1 MLVRTVVA
9 AYLRECGFD
18 VIEAN
23 GADEAI
29 RVLQAEVRVDIVFS
43 DINMPGSMDGFGLAQ
58 WVRRERPWLKVILTS
73 GAARTA
79 KEAGDLCEHGP
90 ILAKPY
96 DHAEL
101 ERQLRAC
108 WRKTHHA
115 EEARGAISIA
125 RANARAVVG
134 HRPRHYPPLRDA
146 ALRAA
151 PQGEAA
157 RFRDDLR

>member
-1 MLVRTVVA
+1 MNAGRNTQGEPVPAPPPTILVVEEDVLVRNVVA

-29 RVLQAEVRVDIVFS
+29 RVMEAEVRVDIVFS
-43 DINMPGSMDGFGLAQ
+43 DIQMPGSMDGFGLAQ

-79 KEAGDLCEHGP
+79 RAAGDLCEDGP

-101 ERQLRAC
+101 ERHIRTLL
-108 WRKTHHA
+108 
-115 EEARGAISIA
+115 AR
-125 RANARAVVG
+125 
-134 HRPRHYPPLRDA
+134 
-146 ALRAA
+146 
-151 PQGEAA
+151 
-157 RFRDDLR
+157 

>member
-1 MLVRTVVA
+1 VLRYRVDERGAQHHGGASSGAASDNSDVEDDVLVRSVVA

-29 RVLQAEVRVDIVFS
+29 RVLQAEVQVDIVFS
-43 DINMPGSMDGFGLAQ
+43 DVNMPGSMDGFGLAQ
-58 WVRRERPWLKVILTS
+58 WVRRERPWLRVILTS

-79 KEAGDLCEHGP
+79 KEAGNLCEHGP

-101 ERQLRAC
+101 ERNIRSLL
-108 WRKTHHA
+108 
-115 EEARGAISIA
+115 AR
-125 RANARAVVG
+125 
-134 HRPRHYPPLRDA
+134 
-146 ALRAA
+146 
-151 PQGEAA
+151 
-157 RFRDDLR
+157 

>member
-1 MLVRTVVA
+1 MNAGRTTVEEPVPAPPPIVLVVEDDVLVRNLVA

-18 VIEAN
+18 VLEAN

-29 RVLQAEVRVDIVFS
+29 RVLQADVPVDIVFS
-43 DINMPGSMDGFGLAQ
+43 DIQMPGSMDGFGLAQ

-101 ERQLRAC
+101 ERHIRSLL
-108 WRKTHHA
+108 
-115 EEARGAISIA
+115 AR
-125 RANARAVVG
+125 
-134 HRPRHYPPLRDA
+134 
-146 ALRAA
+146 
-151 PQGEAA
+151 
-157 RFRDDLR
+157 